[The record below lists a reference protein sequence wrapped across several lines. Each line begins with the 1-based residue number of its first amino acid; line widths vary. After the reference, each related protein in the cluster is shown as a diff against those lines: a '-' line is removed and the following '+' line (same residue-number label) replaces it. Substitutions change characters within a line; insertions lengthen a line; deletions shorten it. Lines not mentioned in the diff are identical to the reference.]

1 MPGSKPPPI
10 PPRRDVRFDRLARL
24 VVHGLPMAVAMQAPE
39 VLPMSSAPVGSHAA
53 SLMRKTALQRRSA
66 PRRL

>member
-24 VVHGLPMAVAMQAPE
+24 VVHGLPMVVAMQASE
-39 VLPMSSAPVGSHAA
+39 ALPMSSAPVDSHAA
-53 SLMRKTALQRRSA
+53 SLMRKTALQQKSA
-66 PRRL
+66 PRSL